1 MAITIIEQPQSH
13 TPIYNDM
20 VVLTSSNLTA
30 NPKFLFGMDVYVTI
44 EGLGDSY
51 LGRLKTPAVGNL
63 FSPSLDIRGFFNIK
77 EFIKS
82 SGYFGTKYNFW
93 LGDISHRIKLI
104 PGEEYAA
111 SASGVATYYPSSANI
126 QYVGFN
132 GALRLNEFRQFVPTD
147 LINTTTIAASSG
159 IGQYIMSS
167 YTQPKNILKST
178 LNELTFLCNGGTNTR
193 AIVSYYNGNALIST
207 QTVAVTTANRTD
219 ITVNGSFNALAV
231 PFNANKIGVRLERI
245 SNGQWLSPQ
254 YEYNVVEACSKYPT
268 LNVYFQNKWGAYDSF
283 IFNKK
288 STKRDS
294 INRKT
299 YQKQDRYI
307 NTYNSYDPAIR
318 TYDSEIKTRH
328 TLSTDWVTEEEMT
341 WLSELVESNNV
352 QFSCD
357 SDFILGRKAEVT
369 ITVTENPNPSGRWF
383 FDPYGQEMTA
393 TMGAISLSAIF
404 PASSVTQ
411 YDFAD
416 EFYFDKIKPVIL
428 ASNWATYFDID
439 ESGVTSEAIVFKM
452 VAKQKGT
459 AFNLISPYAGSG
471 GIVGSQMSAS
481 NNILG
486 ITEVL
491 PNTIPIQIEDT
502 SFEFKTRDNDK
513 LFQLTI
519 NAVET
524 SVYNRQNL

>member
-1 MAITIIEQPQSH
+1 MAVTIIEQPQSH

-20 VVLTSSNLTA
+20 VVLLSSNLTS
-30 NPKFLFGMDVYVTI
+30 NPKFLFGLDVYITI
-44 EGLGDSY
+44 EGLGDQFI
-51 LGRLKTPAVGNL
+51 GRLKSPNVVNL
-63 FSPSLDIRGFFNIK
+63 YSPSLAMRGFFNIK
-77 EFIKS
+77 ELIKS
-82 SGYFGTKYNFW
+82 SGAFATKSNYFI
-93 LGDISHRIKLI
+93 GDISHPIKLI

-111 SASGVATYYPSSANI
+111 SASGVATYYPSSANV

-132 GALRLNEFRQFVPTD
+132 GSLRLDEFRQFVPTD

-193 AIVSYYNGNALIST
+193 AIVSYYNVNALIST
-207 QTVAVTTANRTD
+207 QTVAVTTANKTD

-231 PFNANKIGVRLERI
+231 PTNATRYTIALERI
-245 SNGQWLSPQ
+245 SNGNDLSPT
-254 YEYNVVEACSKYPT
+254 YSYNLVDACSKYPT

-352 QFSCD
+352 QFSYD
-357 SDFILGRKAEVT
+357 SEFILGRKAEVT
-369 ITVTENPNPSGRWF
+369 ITVSINPDGGRWY

-439 ESGVTSEAIVFKM
+439 ESGVTAEAIVFKM

-459 AFNLISPYAGSG
+459 AFNLTSPYAGSG

-486 ITEVL
+486 INEVL

>member
-1 MAITIIEQPQSH
+1 MAITLVEQPQSH

-20 VVLTSSNLTA
+20 VTIMGSTIVS
-30 NPKFLFGMDVYVTI
+30 NPKFLFCLDVEIII
-44 EGLGDSY
+44 EGGSTQY
-51 LGRLKTPAVGNL
+51 LGRLKTPATVDLNTS
-63 FSPSLDIRGFFNIK
+63 FSRGYFNIK
-77 EFIKS
+77 ELLKASNF
-82 SGYFGTKYNFW
+82 FQTKQNY
-93 LGDISHRIKLI
+93 LLADISQAIRLT

-111 SASGVATYYPSSANI
+111 SASGTPVYYPSSSVIN
-126 QYVGFN
+126 YVGFN
-132 GALRLNEFRQFVPTD
+132 GALRLDEFRQFVPTD
-147 LINTTTIAASSG
+147 LINTGTIAASSG

-193 AIVSYYNGNALIST
+193 ALITYYNGNALIST

-219 ITVNGSFNALAV
+219 LTVNGSYNALAV
-231 PFNANKIGVRLERI
+231 PTNATRYTIALERI
-245 SNGQWLSPQ
+245 SNGNDLSPT
-254 YEYNVVEACSKYPT
+254 YSYNLVDACSKYPT
-268 LNVYFQNKWGAYDSF
+268 LNVYFQNKWGGYDSF

-299 YQKQDRYI
+299 YQKQDRYFSG
-307 NTYNSYDPAIR
+307 YNSYDPAIR

-352 QFSCD
+352 QFSYD
-357 SDFILGRKAEVT
+357 SDYDGGSPASFEMRVYRNSVT
-369 ITVTENPNPSGRWF
+369 NDYGFDPNAQRLSAVMGGNTLNFYGTVTDTGYTASG
-383 FDPYGQEMTA
+383 
-393 TMGAISLSAIF
+393 
-404 PASSVTQ
+404 
-411 YDFAD
+411 
-416 EFYFDKIKPVIL
+416 FY
-428 ASNWATYFDID
+428 
-439 ESGVTSEAIVFKM
+439 EG
-452 VAKQKGT
+452 
-459 AFNLISPYAGSG
+459 
-471 GIVGSQMSAS
+471 
-481 NNILG
+481 
-486 ITEVL
+486 EVL
-491 PNTIPIQIEDT
+491 PMLQASEFAPYFNFSVTYGFTDPTFGPYFIVKFTAKINGTGYNLSSFNLYSSDQISQQNNVSGVNDTATTIPIQIEDT

>member
-30 NPKFLFGMDVYVTI
+30 NPKFLFGLDVYVTL
-44 EGLGDSY
+44 EGFGDSY
-51 LGRLKTPAVGNL
+51 LGRLKSPAVTNL
-63 FSPSLDIRGFFNIK
+63 YSPSLDVRGFFNIK
-77 EFIKS
+77 EFMKS
-82 SGYFGTKYNFW
+82 SGYFATKNNYW
-93 LGDISHRIKLI
+93 LADISHRIKLI

-111 SASGVATYYPSSANI
+111 SASGAATYYPSSANI

-132 GALRLNEFRQFVPTD
+132 GALRLDEFRQFVPTD

-167 YTQPKNILKST
+167 YTQPKDILKST
-178 LNELTFLCNGGTNTR
+178 INELTFLCNGGTNTR
-193 AIVSYYNGNALIST
+193 AVFSYYINNALIST
-207 QTVAVTTANRTD
+207 QTITQTTANRTD
-219 ITVNGSFNALAV
+219 LTVNGSYNALAV
-231 PFNANKIGVRLERI
+231 PSNANKIGIRLERI
-245 SNGQWLSPQ
+245 SNGQWLTNQ
-254 YEYNVVEACSKYPT
+254 YEYNLVEACSKYPT

-288 STKRDS
+288 STKNDS

-318 TYDSEIKTRH
+318 TYDSEIKTKH
-328 TLSTDWVTEEEMT
+328 TLRTDWITEDQLN

-352 QFSCD
+352 QFSYD
-357 SDFILGRKAEVT
+357 SEFILGRKAEVT
-369 ITVTENPNPSGRWF
+369 ITVAENPAGRWF
-383 FDPYGQEMTA
+383 FNPYGQEMTA
-393 TMGAISLSAIF
+393 TMGAVSLSAIF

-411 YDFAD
+411 YDVPQDFFD
-416 EFYFDKIKPVIL
+416 DKIKPVIL

-439 ESGVTSEAIVFKM
+439 ESGITDVAIVFKM

-459 AFNLISPYAGSG
+459 AFNLTSPYAGSG
-471 GIVGSQMSAS
+471 GIVGSQMAAS
-481 NNILG
+481 NNITG
-486 ITEVL
+486 ITEVMPTL
-491 PNTIPIQIEDT
+491 IPITIDDT
-502 SFEFKTRDNDK
+502 SFEFKTKDNDK

-519 NAVET
+519 NATET

>member
-1 MAITIIEQPQSH
+1 MAVTIIEQPQSH
-13 TPIYNDM
+13 TPIYNDQ
-20 VVLTSSNLTA
+20 VFVLQGPLFA
-30 NPKFLFGMDVYVTI
+30 PPKYIIGLDVSLVI
-44 EGLGDSY
+44 EGGSEIY
-51 LGRLKTPAVGNL
+51 LGRLKSPTVISYQLPRAGFYSYFNL
-63 FSPSLDIRGFFNIK
+63 KELIK
-77 EFIKS
+77 QSIF
-82 SGYFGTKYNFW
+82 FGTKSNFAA
-93 LGDISHRIKLI
+93 GDISHLIKVV

-132 GALRLNEFRQFVPTD
+132 GALRLDEFRQFVPTD

-178 LNELTFLCNGGTNTR
+178 INELTFLCNGGTNTR
-193 AIVSYYNGNALIST
+193 AVVSYYGGSGLIST
-207 QTVAVTTANRTD
+207 QIVPGSTANRTD
-219 ITVNGSFNALAV
+219 ITINASYNALTV
-231 PFNANKIGVRLERI
+231 PPSAYLIGVKLERI
-245 SNGQWLSPQ
+245 SNGEWLTTQ
-254 YEYNVVEACSKYPT
+254 YLYNLVEACSKYPT

-328 TLSTDWVTEEEMT
+328 TLSTDWVTEDEMT

-352 QFSCD
+352 QFSYD
-357 SDFILGRKAEVT
+357 SEFVLGSKSSFNLRIGQSQGGLWEILNAQTLSATKSGPVSL
-369 ITVTENPNPSGRWF
+369 TVTLAGGSPF
-383 FDPYGQEMTA
+383 
-393 TMGAISLSAIF
+393 
-404 PASSVTQ
+404 

-416 EFYFDKIKPVIL
+416 DLYYNEIESVLL

-439 ESGVTSEAIVFKM
+439 ASGVDAT
-452 VAKQKGT
+452 
-459 AFNLISPYAGSG
+459 
-471 GIVGSQMSAS
+471 
-481 NNILG
+481 NILLKFTAKNKGAIYNLTSFADGDQMTVTNYVNG
-486 ITEVL
+486 ITEVI
-491 PNTIPIQIEDT
+491 PTTIPIQIEDT

>member
-30 NPKFLFGMDVYVTI
+30 NPKFLFGLDVYVTL
-44 EGLGDSY
+44 EGFGDSY
-51 LGRLKTPAVGNL
+51 LGRLKSPAVANL
-63 FSPSLDIRGFFNIK
+63 YSPSLDVRGFFNIK
-77 EFIKS
+77 EFMKS
-82 SGYFGTKYNFW
+82 SGYFATKNNYW
-93 LGDISHRIKLI
+93 LADISHKIKLI

-111 SASGVATYYPSSANI
+111 SASGAATYYPSSANI
-126 QYVGFN
+126 EYVGFN
-132 GALRLNEFRQFVPTD
+132 GALRLDEFRQFVPTD

-159 IGQYIMSS
+159 IGQYILSS
-167 YTQPKNILKST
+167 YTQPKDILKST

-193 AIVSYYNGNALIST
+193 ALITYFNGNALIST
-207 QTVAVTTANRTD
+207 QTVAVTTANKTD
-219 ITVNGSFNALAV
+219 ITVNASFNSLAV
-231 PFNANKIGVRLERI
+231 PTNATKYTVALERI
-245 SNGQWLSPQ
+245 SNGNDLSST
-254 YEYNVVEACSKYPT
+254 YTYNLIDACSKYPT

-288 STKRDS
+288 STKNDS

-318 TYDSEIKTRH
+318 TYDSEIKTKH
-328 TLSTDWVTEEEMT
+328 TLRTDWVTEDQMT

-352 QFSCD
+352 QFSYD
-357 SDFILGRKAEVT
+357 SEFILGRKAEVT
-369 ITVTENPNPSGRWF
+369 ITVAENPAGRWF

-393 TMGAISLSAIF
+393 TMGAVSLSAIF

-411 YDFAD
+411 YDVPQDFFD
-416 EFYFDKIKPVIL
+416 DKIKPVIL

-439 ESGVTSEAIVFKM
+439 ESGITDVAIVFKM

-459 AFNLISPYAGSG
+459 AFNLTSPYAGSG
-471 GIVGSQMSAS
+471 GIVGSQMAAS
-481 NNILG
+481 NNITG
-486 ITEVL
+486 ITEVMPTL
-491 PNTIPIQIEDT
+491 IPITIDDT
-502 SFEFKTRDNDK
+502 SFEFKTKDNDK

-519 NAVET
+519 NATET

>member
-1 MAITIIEQPQSH
+1 MPITLVEQPQSH

-20 VVLTSSNLTA
+20 VTIMGSTIVS
-30 NPKFLFGMDVYVTI
+30 NPKFLFCLDVEIII
-44 EGLGDSY
+44 EPSTTQY
-51 LGRLKTPAVGNL
+51 LGRLKTPATVDLNTS
-63 FSPSLDIRGFFNIK
+63 FSRGYFNIK
-77 EFIKS
+77 ELLKASNF
-82 SGYFGTKYNFW
+82 FQTKRNY
-93 LGDISHRIKLI
+93 LLADISHSIRLT

-111 SASGVATYYPSSANI
+111 SASGTPVYYPSSSVIN
-126 QYVGFN
+126 YVGFN

-147 LINTTTIAASSG
+147 LINTGTIAASSG

-219 ITVNGSFNALAV
+219 LTVNGSFNALAV
-231 PFNANKIGVRLERI
+231 PTNTTRYTIALERI
-245 SNGQWLSPQ
+245 SNGNDLSPN
-254 YEYNVVEACSKYPT
+254 YSYNLVDACSKYPT

-299 YQKQDRYI
+299 YQKQDRYFSG
-307 NTYNSYDPAIR
+307 YNSYDPAIR

-352 QFSCD
+352 QFSYD
-357 SDFILGRKAEVT
+357 SEFVLGRKAEIT
-369 ITVTENPNPSGRWF
+369 ITVIENPAGEWW
-383 FDPYGQEMTA
+383 FDPNAQVMNATIGAINLTA
-393 TMGAISLSAIF
+393 TF
-404 PASSVTQ
+404 PVSTTS
-411 YDFAD
+411 YSFAD
-416 EFYFDKIKPVIL
+416 DFYFAEIKPVL
-428 ASNWATYFDID
+428 VASNWNTYFDID
-439 ESGVTSEAIVFKM
+439 ESGVTSSAIVFKM
-452 VAKQKGT
+452 VAKTKGT
-459 AFNLISPYAGSG
+459 SSTLTNVS
-471 GIVGSQMSAS
+471 VGSQDDDLMTSS
-481 NNILG
+481 NNISG
-486 ITEVL
+486 INEVL
-491 PNTIPIQIEDT
+491 PTTIPIQIEDT

>member
-1 MAITIIEQPQSH
+1 MAVTIIEQPQSH
-13 TPIYNDM
+13 TPIYNDQ
-20 VVLTSSNLTA
+20 VFVLQGPLFAPPKYIICLDVSIVLEGSSET
-30 NPKFLFGMDVYVTI
+30 
-44 EGLGDSY
+44 Y
-51 LGRLKTPAVGNL
+51 LGRLKSPTVISYQAPRAGLYTYFNL
-63 FSPSLDIRGFFNIK
+63 KELIK
-77 EFIKS
+77 NLIF
-82 SGYFGTKYNFW
+82 FGTKSNF
-93 LGDISHRIKLI
+93 LAGDISHLIKVV

-111 SASGVATYYPSSANI
+111 SPSGAATYYPSSANI

-132 GALRLNEFRQFVPTD
+132 GALRLDEFRQFVPTD

-178 LNELTFLCNGGTNTR
+178 INELTFLCNGGTNTGAR
-193 AIVSYYNGNALIST
+193 VRYYNGST
-207 QTVAVTTANRTD
+207 QISSVLMSLSITNRTD
-219 ITVNGSFNALAV
+219 LTVNASYNSLAV
-231 PFNANKIGVRLERI
+231 PPTTTKISVTLERL
-245 SNGQWLSPQ
+245 SNGNWLSN
-254 YEYNVVEACSKYPT
+254 EYFYNLVEACSKYPT

-352 QFSCD
+352 QFSYD
-357 SDFILGRKAEVT
+357 SEFILGRKAEVT
-369 ITVTENPNPSGRWF
+369 ITVTPPPMSEWA
-383 FDPYGQEMTA
+383 FDPYSQTMTA
-393 TMGAISLSAIF
+393 TMGAINLVANF
-404 PASSVTQ
+404 PVSTAFYT
-411 YDFAD
+411 FAD
-416 EFYFDKIKPVIL
+416 DFYFAEIKPVL
-428 ASNWATYFDID
+428 VASNWNTYFDFD
-439 ESGVTSEAIVFKM
+439 ESGVTAEAIVFKM
-452 VAKQKGT
+452 VAKTKGAGST
-459 AFNLISPYAGSG
+459 LTSVSTGSG
-471 GIVGSQMSAS
+471 GSVGSQIFHS
-481 NNILG
+481 NNITG

-491 PNTIPIQIEDT
+491 PTTIPIQIEDT

>member
-1 MAITIIEQPQSH
+1 MPITLVEQPQSH

-20 VVLTSSNLTA
+20 VTIMGSTIVS
-30 NPKFLFGMDVYVTI
+30 NPKFLFCLDVEIII
-44 EGLGDSY
+44 EPSTTQY
-51 LGRLKTPAVGNL
+51 LGRLKSPATVDLNTS
-63 FSPSLDIRGFFNIK
+63 FSRGYFNIK
-77 EFIKS
+77 ELLKASNF
-82 SGYFGTKYNFW
+82 FQTKRNY
-93 LGDISHRIKLI
+93 LLADISQAIRLT

-111 SASGVATYYPSSANI
+111 SASGTPAYYPSSSIIN
-126 QYVGFN
+126 YVGFN
-132 GALRLNEFRQFVPTD
+132 GALRLDEFRQFVPTD
-147 LINTTTIAASSG
+147 LINTGTIAASSG

-193 AIVSYYNGNALIST
+193 ALITYYNGNALIST

-219 ITVNGSFNALAV
+219 LTVNGSYNALAV
-231 PFNANKIGVRLERI
+231 PTNATRYTIALERI
-245 SNGQWLSPQ
+245 SNGNDLSPT
-254 YEYNVVEACSKYPT
+254 YSYNLVDACSKYPT
-268 LNVYFQNKWGAYDSF
+268 LNVYFQNKWGGYDSF

-299 YQKQDRYI
+299 YQKQDRYFSG
-307 NTYNSYDPAIR
+307 YNSYDPAIR

-352 QFSCD
+352 QFSYD
-357 SDFILGRKAEVT
+357 SEFILGRKAEVT
-369 ITVTENPNPSGRWF
+369 ITVTENPATDWW
-383 FDPYGQEMTA
+383 FDPYSQTMTA
-393 TMGAISLSAIF
+393 TMGAVNLVANF
-404 PASSVTQ
+404 PVSTTP
-411 YDFAD
+411 YEFAD
-416 EFYFDKIKPVIL
+416 EFYFTEIKPVLL
-428 ASNWATYFDID
+428 ASNWNTYFDID
-439 ESGVTSEAIVFKM
+439 ESGVTSSAIVFKM
-452 VAKQKGT
+452 VAKTKGAAST
-459 AFNLISPYAGSG
+459 LTSVSTGSG
-471 GIVGSQMSAS
+471 GSVGSQMFHS
-481 NNILG
+481 NNITG

>member
-1 MAITIIEQPQSH
+1 MPITLVEQPQSH

-20 VVLTSSNLTA
+20 VTIMGSTIVSNS
-30 NPKFLFGMDVYVTI
+30 KFLFCLDVEIII
-44 EGLGDSY
+44 EGASVQY
-51 LGRLKTPAVGNL
+51 LGRLKTPATVDLNTS
-63 FSPSLDIRGFFNIK
+63 FKRGYFNIK
-77 EFIKS
+77 ELLKASNF
-82 SGYFGTKYNFW
+82 FQTKRNY
-93 LGDISHRIKLI
+93 LLADISHSIRLT
-104 PGEEYAA
+104 PGEEYAV
-111 SASGVATYYPSSANI
+111 SASGTPVYYPSSSVIN
-126 QYVGFN
+126 YVGFN
-132 GALRLNEFRQFVPTD
+132 GALRLDEFRQFVPTN
-147 LINTTTIAASSG
+147 LINTGTIAASSG

-167 YTQPKNILKST
+167 YTQAKNILKST

-193 AIVSYYNGNALIST
+193 AIVSYYNGNALITT

-219 ITVNGSFNALAV
+219 ITINASYNALAV
-231 PFNANKIGVRLERI
+231 PINANKIGVRLERI

-254 YEYNVVEACSKYPT
+254 YEYNLVEACSKYPT
-268 LNVYFQNKWGAYDSF
+268 LNVYFQNKWGGYDSF

-299 YQKQDRYI
+299 YQKQDRYF
-307 NTYNSYDPAIR
+307 NGYNSYDPAIR
-318 TYDSEIKTRH
+318 TYDSEIKTHH

-352 QFSCD
+352 QFSYD
-357 SDFILGRKAEVT
+357 SEFILGRKAEVT

-459 AFNLISPYAGSG
+459 AFNLTSPYAGSG

-481 NNILG
+481 NNISG

-524 SVYNRQNL
+524 SIYNRQNL

>member
-1 MAITIIEQPQSH
+1 MAVTIIEQPQSH
-13 TPIYNDM
+13 TPIYNDQAFVLQGSFPEPPKYLICLDVSI
-20 VVLTSSNLTA
+20 VV
-30 NPKFLFGMDVYVTI
+30 
-44 EGLGDSY
+44 EGGYETY
-51 LGRLKTPAVGNL
+51 LGRLKSPTVISYQAPRAGLYTYFNL
-63 FSPSLDIRGFFNIK
+63 KELIK
-77 EFIKS
+77 QSMF
-82 SGYFGTKYNFW
+82 FGTKSNF
-93 LGDISHRIKLI
+93 LAGDISHLIKVV
-104 PGEEYAA
+104 PGEEYAS
-111 SASGVATYYPSSANI
+111 SASGAATYYPSASAI

-132 GALRLNEFRQFVPTD
+132 GSLRLDEFRQFVPTD

-193 AIVSYYNGNALIST
+193 AIVSYYINNALITT
-207 QTVAVTTANRTD
+207 QTIAVTTANKTD
-219 ITVNGSFNALAV
+219 ITVNASYNALAV
-231 PFNANKIGVRLERI
+231 PSNANKIGVRLERI
-245 SNGQWLSPQ
+245 SNGEWLTNQ
-254 YEYNVVEACSKYPT
+254 YEYNLVEACSKYPT

-328 TLSTDWVTEEEMT
+328 TLSTDWVTEEEMN

-352 QFSCD
+352 QFSYD
-357 SDFILGRKAEVT
+357 SEFVLGSKSSFTLRITKSQNDLWEILNSQTLSATKSGPVSL
-369 ITVTENPNPSGRWF
+369 TVTLAGGSPF
-383 FDPYGQEMTA
+383 
-393 TMGAISLSAIF
+393 
-404 PASSVTQ
+404 

-416 EFYFDKIKPVIL
+416 DLYSNEIESVLL

-439 ESGVTSEAIVFKM
+439 ASGVDAT
-452 VAKQKGT
+452 
-459 AFNLISPYAGSG
+459 
-471 GIVGSQMSAS
+471 
-481 NNILG
+481 NILLKFTAKNKGAIYNLTSFADGDQMTVTNYVNG

-491 PNTIPIQIEDT
+491 PTTIPIQIEDT

>member
-1 MAITIIEQPQSH
+1 MAITILEQPQSH
-13 TPIYNDM
+13 TPIYNDQVFVM
-20 VVLTSSNLTA
+20 QGLIYSPPKYTICLDVSIVV
-30 NPKFLFGMDVYVTI
+30 
-44 EGLGDSY
+44 EGGYETY
-51 LGRLKTPAVGNL
+51 LGRLKSPQVISYQAPRAGLYTYFNL
-63 FSPSLDIRGFFNIK
+63 KELIK
-77 EFIKS
+77 NLIF
-82 SGYFGTKYNFW
+82 FGTKSNF
-93 LGDISHRIKLI
+93 LAGDISHLIKVV

-111 SASGVATYYPSSANI
+111 SPSGAATYYPSASAI

-132 GALRLNEFRQFVPTD
+132 GSLRLDEFRQFVPTD

-178 LNELTFLCNGGTNTR
+178 INELTFLCNGGTNTR
-193 AIVSYYNGNALIST
+193 ATVSYYGGSGLIST
-207 QTVAVTTANRTD
+207 QIVPCSTANRTD
-219 ITVNGSFNALAV
+219 ITINASYNALAV
-231 PFNANKIGVRLERI
+231 PSSAYLIGVKLERI
-245 SNGQWLSPQ
+245 SNGEWLTTQ
-254 YEYNVVEACSKYPT
+254 YLYNLVEACSKYPT

-328 TLSTDWVTEEEMT
+328 TLSTDWVTEEEMN

-352 QFSCD
+352 QFSYD
-357 SDFILGRKAEVT
+357 SEFGGGSPASFEMV
-369 ITVTENPNPSGRWF
+369 VYENSSTFDYG
-383 FDPYGQEMTA
+383 FDPNTQRISAVMGGNTLNFYGSVTDTGYSDIGFYEGELLPMLQSSEFAPHFNFSATYGFTDPTFGPYFIVKFTAKQNGIGYNLSSLNIYTSDQISFQNNISGVNNTA
-393 TMGAISLSAIF
+393 T
-404 PASSVTQ
+404 
-411 YDFAD
+411 
-416 EFYFDKIKPVIL
+416 
-428 ASNWATYFDID
+428 
-439 ESGVTSEAIVFKM
+439 
-452 VAKQKGT
+452 
-459 AFNLISPYAGSG
+459 
-471 GIVGSQMSAS
+471 
-481 NNILG
+481 
-486 ITEVL
+486 
-491 PNTIPIQIEDT
+491 TIPIQIEDT

>member
-1 MAITIIEQPQSH
+1 MAVTIIEQPQSH

-20 VVLTSSNLTA
+20 VVLLSSNLTS
-30 NPKFLFGMDVYVTI
+30 NPKFLFGLDVYITI
-44 EGLGDSY
+44 EGLGDQFI
-51 LGRLKTPAVGNL
+51 GRLKSPNVVNL
-63 FSPSLDIRGFFNIK
+63 YSPSLAMRGFFNIK
-77 EFIKS
+77 ELIKQS
-82 SGYFGTKYNFW
+82 IFFGTKSDFAV
-93 LGDISHRIKLI
+93 GDISHVIKVV

-111 SASGVATYYPSSANI
+111 SPSGAATYYPSASAI

-132 GALRLNEFRQFVPTD
+132 GSLRLDEFRQFVPTD

-178 LNELTFLCNGGTNTR
+178 LNELTFLGNGGTNTR
-193 AIVSYYNGNALIST
+193 ATVSYFGGSGLIST
-207 QTVAVTTANRTD
+207 QIVPSSTANRTD
-219 ITVNGSFNALAV
+219 ITINASYNALVV
-231 PFNANKIGVRLERI
+231 PPSAYLIGVKLERI
-245 SNGQWLSPQ
+245 SNGEWLTTQ
-254 YEYNVVEACSKYPT
+254 YLYNLVEACSKYPT

-328 TLSTDWVTEEEMT
+328 TLSTDWVTEEEMN

-352 QFSCD
+352 QFSYD
-357 SDFILGRKAEVT
+357 SEFVLGRKAEVT
-369 ITVTENPNPSGRWF
+369 ITVTENPAGEWF
-383 FDPYGQEMTA
+383 FGPYSQTMTA
-393 TMGAISLSAIF
+393 TMGAINLVANF
-404 PASSVTQ
+404 PVSTTSYSIAS
-411 YDFAD
+411 DFYNA
-416 EFYFDKIKPVIL
+416 EIKPVL
-428 ASNWATYFDID
+428 VASNWNTYFDFD

-452 VAKQKGT
+452 VAKTKGT
-459 AFNLISPYAGSG
+459 SSTLTSVSTGSG
-471 GIVGSQMSAS
+471 GSVGSQIFHS
-481 NNILG
+481 NNITG

-491 PNTIPIQIEDT
+491 PTTIPIQIEDT

>member
-1 MAITIIEQPQSH
+1 MPITLVEQPQSH

-20 VVLTSSNLTA
+20 VTIMGSTIVS
-30 NPKFLFGMDVYVTI
+30 NPKFLFCLDVEIII
-44 EGLGDSY
+44 EGGTNQY
-51 LGRLKTPAVGNL
+51 LGRLKSPATVDLNTS
-63 FSPSLDIRGFFNIK
+63 FSRGYFNIK
-77 EFIKS
+77 ELLKASNF
-82 SGYFGTKYNFW
+82 FQTKRNY
-93 LGDISHRIKLI
+93 LLADISHAIRLT

-111 SASGVATYYPSSANI
+111 SASGTPAYYPSSSVIN
-126 QYVGFN
+126 YVGFN

-147 LINTTTIAASSG
+147 LINTGTIAASSG

-193 AIVSYYNGNALIST
+193 ALITYYNGNALIST

-219 ITVNGSFNALAV
+219 LTVNGSYNALAV
-231 PFNANKIGVRLERI
+231 PTNATRYTIALERI
-245 SNGQWLSPQ
+245 SNGNDLSPT
-254 YEYNVVEACSKYPT
+254 YSYNLVDACSKYPT
-268 LNVYFQNKWGAYDSF
+268 LNVYFQNKWGGYDSF

-299 YQKQDRYI
+299 YQKQDRYFSG
-307 NTYNSYDPAIR
+307 YNSYDPAIR

-352 QFSCD
+352 QFSYD
-357 SDFILGRKAEVT
+357 SEFILGRKAEVT
-369 ITVTENPNPSGRWF
+369 ITVTENPATDWW
-383 FDPYGQEMTA
+383 FDPYSQTMTA
-393 TMGAISLSAIF
+393 TMGAVNLVANF
-404 PASSVTQ
+404 PVSTTPYS
-411 YDFAD
+411 FAD
-416 EFYFDKIKPVIL
+416 DFYFAEIKPVL
-428 ASNWATYFDID
+428 VASNWNTYFDFD
-439 ESGVTSEAIVFKM
+439 ESGVTSSAIVFKM
-452 VAKQKGT
+452 VAKTKGAAST
-459 AFNLISPYAGSG
+459 LTSISTGSG
-471 GIVGSQMSAS
+471 GSVGSQMFHS
-481 NNILG
+481 NNITG

-491 PNTIPIQIEDT
+491 PTTIPIQIEDT